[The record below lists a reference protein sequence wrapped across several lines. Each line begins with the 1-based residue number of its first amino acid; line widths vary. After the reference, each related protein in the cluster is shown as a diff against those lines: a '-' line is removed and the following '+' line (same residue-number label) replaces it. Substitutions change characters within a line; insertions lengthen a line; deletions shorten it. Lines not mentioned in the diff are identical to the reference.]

1 MNILITGGSGFIGS
15 NLIRYILNN
24 YDHNVMNVDKL
35 TYAGNADSLSDLD
48 KSSSYKFELA
58 DICDQEK
65 MNELFTKLNLNNTVK
80 NKRRLSVNSELYYNK
95 SLKLKKRD
103 NEDIEI

>member
-1 MNILITGGSGFIGS
+1 
-15 NLIRYILNN
+15 
-24 YDHNVMNVDKL
+24 
-35 TYAGNADSLSDLD
+35 
-48 KSSSYKFELA
+48 
-58 DICDQEK
+58 